1 MEMQLFKRAI
11 KSGNSEMSG
20 RCLLKWFHL
29 QTLRPKTA
37 ASLSCDVLTLRLG
50 VVAVNTETQ
59 YIVDIVS
66 GTQDIAPVLQQMS
79 KSIAILREVAESSR
93 AVEILAGKGP
103 LPSF

>member
-1 MEMQLFKRAI
+1 MEMQWFKRAI

-50 VVAVNTETQ
+50 VVSVNTETQ
-59 YIVDIVS
+59 YIVDIMS
-66 GTQDIAPVLQQMS
+66 GTQGIAPVMQQMS
-79 KSIAILREVAESSR
+79 KLIAIFRKWRDRRELWKS
-93 AVEILAGKGP
+93 
-103 LPSF
+103 